1 MTKSTHPEQLEKSM
15 FQSAY
20 TSRACALLAAVFVAM
35 VFTACG
41 KSEDVSSSTAE
52 PKIAIATSDPAESGV
67 KVVNVA
73 IGHTLD
79 SQKRTAD
86 GNTEFGPKD
95 SVYVSV
101 ETTGIGKS
109 EIKVKYKDIES
120 KMDNE
125 FEETTQKVDT
135 TGPAVSEFQIYH
147 NGGWEPGTYHVEVLL
162 DGKSVST
169 KQFTVK

>member
-1 MTKSTHPEQLEKSM
+1 M
-15 FQSAY
+15 FQSIP
-20 TSRACALLAAVFVAM
+20 TSRVCSLLIAVLTTM

-41 KSEDVSSSTAE
+41 KNEDVSSSTAE
-52 PKIAIATSDPAESGV
+52 PKVAIAPSDPAESGV
-67 KVVNVA
+67 KVVNVS

-86 GNTEFGPKD
+86 GNTEFGAKD

-101 ETTGIGKS
+101 ETTGTGKS
-109 EIKVKYKDIES
+109 EIKVKYKDIKSNKDSE
-120 KMDNE
+120 M
-125 FEETTQKVDT
+125 EETTQKVDT
-135 TGPAVSEFQIYH
+135 SGPAVSEFQIYH
-147 NGGWEPGTYHVEVLL
+147 NGGWKPGTYLVEVLL

>member
-1 MTKSTHPEQLEKSM
+1 MPQHIP
-15 FQSAY
+15 A
-20 TSRACALLAAVFVAM
+20 SRVYVLVIAMLAAT

-41 KSEDVSSSTAE
+41 KNEDVSSSTAE
-52 PKIAIATSDPAESGV
+52 PQVAIAPSDPADSGV
-67 KVVNVA
+67 NVTKVT

-79 SQKRTAD
+79 SEKRIVD
-86 GNTEFGPKD
+86 DNTEFGPSD

-101 ETTGIGKS
+101 ETSGTGKS
-109 EIKVKYKDIES
+109 EIKVKYKHLKSSKENEIEQ
-120 KMDNE
+120 
-125 FEETTQKVDT
+125 TTQKVDT
-135 TGPAVSEFQIYH
+135 KGPAVSEFQIYH